1 MLAKLFPAGLILLA
15 VISRLLPHPPN
26 FTPVMATGIF
36 AAAYLPKRWSP
47 ILPLTALFISDLFIG
62 FYGWE
67 MLFVYGSFALIS
79 FLSKFF
85 VNKGILNLAAITF
98 LGSIL
103 FFLITNFG
111 TWLVWDFYPK
121 SFNGLVTCYLA
132 GIPFFRNTFLGDF
145 VYTFSFFG
153 VYGLVTG
160 ERRWL
165 VLLPIKLRHIRNNF
179 SF

>member
-1 MLAKLFPAGLILLA
+1 MFQEFFPAGLILLA

-26 FTPVMATGIF
+26 FTPVMATSIF
-36 AAAYLPKRWSP
+36 AAAYLPKKWSL
-47 ILPLTALFISDLFIG
+47 ILPLTALFVSDLFIG

-67 MLFVYGSFALIS
+67 MLFVYGSFALVAL
-79 FLSKFF
+79 LSRFF
-85 VNKGILNLAAITF
+85 VNKGIVKLAAITL

-121 SFNGLVTCYLA
+121 NFNGLVTCYLA

-145 VYTFSFFG
+145 IYTFSFFG
-153 VYGLVTG
+153 IYRLVTG
-160 ERRWL
+160 RVPLHGFALHWL
-165 VLLPIKLRHIRNNF
+165 GRK
-179 SF
+179 